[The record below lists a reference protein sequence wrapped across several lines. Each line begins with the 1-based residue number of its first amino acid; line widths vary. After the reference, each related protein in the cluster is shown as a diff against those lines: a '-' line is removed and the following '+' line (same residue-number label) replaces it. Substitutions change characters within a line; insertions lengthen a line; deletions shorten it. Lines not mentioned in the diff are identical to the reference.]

1 MKIVMTTETVDA
13 FNMLKEQLT
22 KPPILGY
29 ADYTLPFELHVDASV
44 DGLGAPLCQGQHE
57 S

>member
-1 MKIVMTTETVDA
+1 MTTETVDA